1 MLKKVLTRL
10 KNPKVATAVV
20 SGILMILVNVGI
32 IDMDMSAKA
41 MDITNIVLGLGV
53 TVGVFGDPESHVKE

>member
-20 SGILMILVNVGI
+20 SGILLILVNVGI
-32 IDMDMSAKA
+32 IDLAMSDKVMEIA
-41 MDITNIVLGLGV
+41 NIVLGLGV